1 MRLIVVIFFGF
12 GITFTTLLG
21 GRGEPLPPPEKLQ
34 STSTVPLEHLSLA
47 SGEFIILADVTPI
60 PIEAAHISMNVP
72 CRVTSHNT
80 TPTSDIKLVA
90 GVAPNLK
97 PVSLEYIAGL
107 SHPERFKCTYH
118 VQLPQVVGQQITD
131 IAIMNTGNKTIQFSS
146 GNFATIS
153 ISTSG
158 SFRGLKHSSTFQ
170 VDKKG

>member
-107 SHPERFKCTYH
+107 SHPETFKCTYH

-158 SFRGLKHSSTFQ
+158 PSAA
-170 VDKKG
+170 